1 MQMKQLIYFYYK
13 IKISVRAVHGNIKKT
28 KILTTIDEFVNQAGM
43 YVFIFESL
51 KIDKSPYNAM

>member
-13 IKISVRAVHGNIKKT
+13 IKISVRAVHGNLKKT

-43 YVFIFESL
+43 
-51 KIDKSPYNAM
+51 